1 MLDRFSMDILWLT
14 YSVGRFITSLTPPDK
29 RSSQFI
35 LQCNGFLVA
44 LLGRQGFTYTAEQ
57 VVYIA
62 KKKTHTHQ
70 YHKCI
75 TFVFLFQCMINFISK
90 FFSDSSC
97 VVCFRY
103 YPTPEDIWHEIEV
116 VQCTSG
122 LPSNLLF
129 LQCNNEMKLHQTP
142 TVSCWGELT
151 WQKYDYKWVP

>member
-62 KKKTHTHQ
+62 KKKNPHISIINALHS
-70 YHKCI
+70 
-75 TFVFLFQCMINFISK
+75 VFSFQCMIIFFSK
-90 FFSDSSC
+90 FFSDSTC

-129 LQCNNEMKLHQTP
+129 LTMKWSYIKHLP
-142 TVSCWGELT
+142 FLVE
-151 WQKYDYKWVP
+151 VN

>member
-1 MLDRFSMDILWLT
+1 MLDRFSVDILWWT

-62 KKKTHTHQ
+62 KKKPHTHQ

-90 FFSDSSC
+90 FLFGFDLRCVFQILFSSE
-97 VVCFRY
+97 R
-103 YPTPEDIWHEIEV
+103 PTPEDIWHEIEV

-129 LQCNNEMKLHQTP
+129 LTMKWSYIKHLP
-142 TVSCWGELT
+142 FLVE
-151 WQKYDYKWVP
+151 VN